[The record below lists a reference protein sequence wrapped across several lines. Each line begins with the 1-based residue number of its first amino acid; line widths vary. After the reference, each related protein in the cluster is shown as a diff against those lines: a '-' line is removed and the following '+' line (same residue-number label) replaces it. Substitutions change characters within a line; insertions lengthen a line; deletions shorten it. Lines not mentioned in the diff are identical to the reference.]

1 MDFAVCQRLAVA
13 VAYDDL
19 FTKYIIW
26 LSQRSHPPIVDNAGW
41 EACATIGKTQGSVEA
56 KV

>member
-1 MDFAVCQRLAVA
+1 MA